1 MIDTSASYLT
11 GKLLIAMPGTSD
23 PQFRRSVVY
32 ICAHS
37 AAGAMGLV
45 VNRALP
51 DVDLATLLQRVGLAT
66 ERSVPACQIH
76 YGGPVQPERG
86 FVLHSTE
93 YSCGEATLVVNKG
106 FAMTATM
113 DILQDIADRAGPAR
127 TLITLGYS
135 GWGPGQLD
143 QEILD
148 NGWLTVTPG
157 PGLVFSEEND
167 QKWSRA
173 MNLLGI
179 QPQTLSAVAG
189 HA

>member
-1 MIDTSASYLT
+1 
-11 GKLLIAMPGTSD
+11 
-23 PQFRRSVVY
+23 
-32 ICAHS
+32 
-37 AAGAMGLV
+37 MGLV
-45 VNRALP
+45 VNRALA
-51 DVDLATLLQRVGLAT
+51 DVDLATLLERVDIVP
-66 ERSVPACQIH
+66 ERKVPECQIH

-86 FVLHSTE
+86 FVLHSPE
-93 YSCGEATLVVNKG
+93 YTCKDATLVVNKG

-113 DILQDIADRAGPAR
+113 DVLEDIAAHAGPAR
-127 TLITLGYS
+127 ILITLGYS

-157 PGLVFSEEND
+157 PGLVFSEDND
-167 QKWSRA
+167 QKWSKA